1 MKQKLEISK
10 QTEKTLNEEITSLK
24 DQNFEL
30 KNESSNQLKEI
41 EILSIKLKEANNKY
55 DDLKKEFE

>member
-24 DQNFEL
+24 DRNFEL